1 MPAAFQTGEG
11 FQTGDGSAPTP
22 TAPSGLTAGDLLLWK
37 VSYEKG
43 TDIAVTLPSGFTLV
57 GTVTSTTNI
66 GLTVARKIAAGGDS
80 LAGSFNAAAK
90 YSAVCSRFTG
100 HDGTTPVRASAAT
113 SNGSSGNPDPP
124 AAANEVADDLI
135 LYIVAGKTQT
145 TYTAPSGYTERYDR
159 PNSASGIPGHSMGD
173 RVALGSSE
181 DPGAVV
187 AASQSEWAAITVA
200 IAPGV
205 SQLAPP
211 RSMQQYRRRR
221 S

>member
-22 TAPSGLTAGDLLLWK
+22 TSPGQSAGDLLLWK
-37 VSYEKG
+37 VAYEKG
-43 TDIAVTLPSGFTLV
+43 TDITVTLPSGFTLV
-57 GTVTSTTNI
+57 GTVTSTTNV

-80 LAGSFNAAAK
+80 LAGSFNTAAK

-173 RVALGSSE
+173 RIALGSSE

-200 IAPGV
+200 IVPSAGG
-205 SQLAPP
+205 QAAPP
-211 RSMQQYRRRR
+211 RSMLHYRQRRT
-221 S
+221 